1 MKLAIIPARGG
12 SKRIPR
18 KNIRPFHGR
27 PIIGWSIEVAR
38 KSGLFDMVA
47 VSTDD
52 EEIADVARRE
62 GAKIPFMRPT
72 SLADDLSSSDAVVAH
87 AVATL
92 RDQGLQFEDI
102 CCIYATAPFL
112 TVEALQEGSRLLTA
126 RGHGFVVPV
135 TSFEYPIQRALQR
148 NDDGTLS
155 MFQPENMN
163 TRSQDLEEAYHD
175 AGQFY
180 WGKAEA
186 FLQDLPMFTRNSVSI
201 KLPRYLVQD
210 IDTLE
215 DWRRA
220 ELIFAALKAEGVLS

>member
-12 SKRIPR
+12 SKRIPH

-27 PIIGWSIEVAR
+27 PIIGWSIETAK

-52 EEIADVARRE
+52 EGIADVARRE
-62 GAKIPFMRPT
+62 GATVPFMRPA
-72 SLADDLSSSDAVVAH
+72 SLADDFSSSDQVVAH

-92 RDQGLQFEDI
+92 RTNGLHFEDV
-102 CCIYATAPFL
+102 CCIYATAPFV
-112 TVEALQEGSRLLTA
+112 TVSSLQEASHLLTR

-135 TSFEYPIQRALQR
+135 TSFEYPIQRALR
-148 NDDGTLS
+148 RGRDGTLS
-155 MFQPENMN
+155 MFQPEYMN
-163 TRSQDLEEAYHD
+163 TRSQDLEETFHD
-175 AGQFY
+175 VGQFY

-186 FLQDLPMFTRNSVSI
+186 FLLDLPMFTDNSVSV
-201 KLPRYLVQD
+201 KLPRYLVHD
-210 IDTLE
+210 IDTPE

-220 ELIFAALKAEGVLS
+220 ELMFAALKAEGELV